1 MTRNLWLHDRIE
13 LNFMLPGHTKFRP
26 DSFFGLFKKHYRR
39 QHSVDDMG
47 DLSRCVRDCT
57 HNVTCIPQLYTDW
70 NYYGWNSF
78 FKRWFLP
85 CTGIASYHTFIFD
98 RQHPSIVKVKE
109 SPTDNEIDV
118 NLFKKGVTM
127 IEVLKLHKTNCM
139 PLILYPQG
147 LTDERIQYL
156 YENVREFVHD
166 TGKADNVCPK
176 PVGSLS
182 LTVPKTGEK
191 KKVEENGEEQNPSCH
206 ILLHAICAIR
216 NTIAVLLYTLIKKMI
231 IHKD

>member
-1 MTRNLWLHDRIE
+1 
-13 LNFMLPGHTKFRP
+13 
-26 DSFFGLFKKHYRR
+26 
-39 QHSVDDMG
+39 
-47 DLSRCVRDCT
+47 
-57 HNVTCIPQLYTDW
+57 
-70 NYYGWNSF
+70 
-78 FKRWFLP
+78 
-85 CTGIASYHTFIFD
+85 
-98 RQHPSIVKVKE
+98 
-109 SPTDNEIDV
+109 
-118 NLFKKGVTM
+118 M

-191 KKVEENGEEQNPSCH
+191 KKVEENGEKQNPSCH

-216 NTIAVLLYTLIKKMI
+216 NTIAILLYTLIKKMI